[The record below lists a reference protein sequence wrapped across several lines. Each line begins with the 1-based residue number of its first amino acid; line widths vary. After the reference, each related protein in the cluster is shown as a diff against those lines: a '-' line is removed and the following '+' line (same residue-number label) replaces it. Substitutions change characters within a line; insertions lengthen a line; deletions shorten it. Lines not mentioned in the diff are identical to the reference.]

1 MRKSNVCK
9 DYELKFGAVLNMRTN
24 KKNKGI
30 LTSDAKASFS
40 LIIARIVY
48 GINWFNISAIFP
60 LIALEFNKDVS
71 LLGFISA
78 AFFVGVGLFQIPAGI
93 FAARYNP
100 RVSAII
106 GITISSTAA
115 LLCGLV
121 LSSSELI
128 WLRLI
133 VGFVMAFFYSS
144 AVILIA
150 RHGKRG
156 FPGFSVGI
164 MNSAHSMGGIIGIF
178 AWIIIAQI
186 VGWRASLVVSGV
198 LGLVTALLM
207 IMTIPKGNITFRY
220 NARMQNNGSQPARKA
235 EKLKIS
241 DILKVL
247 SNRTL
252 IYLGIILIGIQAVW
266 AVELTFIVTYLENLG
281 FYAELAGSIAILP
294 LIFAIISAPLIG
306 GFYDKVRD
314 ARTVLLICG
323 VGSSIAMVGL
333 SLGSL
338 YLIITSVILTGFF
351 SGGAFTVVYER
362 ARTLLIE
369 DMADHGNNATASLEA
384 NRRDINAENN
394 PVTYP
399 SYYDTLKIAWVNGLS
414 LIGVLWTPVV
424 FSYIAEENSYELAWI
439 SSAVVTALFILVPI
453 SKLSN

>member
-1 MRKSNVCK
+1 M
-9 DYELKFGAVLNMRTN
+9 GTN
-24 KKNKGI
+24 KKNKKI
-30 LTSDAKASFS
+30 LSSDAKASFS

-71 LLGFISA
+71 LLGSMSA
-78 AFFVGVGLFQIPAGI
+78 AFFMGVGLFQIPAGI
-93 FAARYNP
+93 FAAKYNP
-100 RVSAII
+100 RISAIV

-128 WLRLI
+128 WLRFI
-133 VGFVMAFFYSS
+133 VGFGMAFFFSS

-156 FPGFSVGI
+156 FPGFSIGL

-178 AWIIIAQI
+178 AWIIIAQM
-186 VGWRASLVVSGV
+186 VGWRVSLMLSGV

-207 IMTIPKGNITFRY
+207 IITVPRS
-220 NARMQNNGSQPARKA
+220 NKTLGSDAGMDNKDSQSARKS

-241 DILKVL
+241 DALRIL

-252 IYLGIILIGIQAVW
+252 IYLGIILIGIQAAW
-266 AVELTFIVTYLENLG
+266 A
-281 FYAELAGSIAILP
+281 AELAGIIASLP

-314 ARTVLLICG
+314 TRTVLLICG
-323 VGSSIAMVGL
+323 VGTSMAIVGL
-333 SLGSL
+333 SFGSL
-338 YLIITSVILTGFF
+338 YLTIPSVILTGFF

-362 ARTLLIE
+362 ARTLLVEGIPE
-369 DMADHGNNATASLEA
+369 LRNNATTTTQEA
-384 NRRDINAENN
+384 NRRNIHNKKDNLLN
-394 PVTYP
+394 YP
-399 SYYDTLKIAWVNGLS
+399 SYYDTLKVAWVNGLS
-414 LIGVLWTPVV
+414 LIGVLWTPIV
-424 FSYIAEENSYELAWI
+424 FSYVVEENSYELAWI
-439 SSAVVTALFILVPI
+439 LSALVTVLFILVPI
-453 SKLSN
+453 SKLSK

>member
-1 MRKSNVCK
+1 MRSNNR
-9 DYELKFGAVLNMRTN
+9 D
-24 KKNKGI
+24 KGI
-30 LTSDAKASFS
+30 LSSDAKASLS
-40 LIIARIVY
+40 LVIARIVY

-78 AFFVGVGLFQIPAGI
+78 GFFAGVGLFQIPAGI
-93 FAARYNP
+93 FAAKFNP
-100 RVSAII
+100 RISAIV

-128 WLRLI
+128 WLRFI
-133 VGFVMAFFYSS
+133 VGFGMAFFFSS

-156 FPGFSVGI
+156 FPGFSIGL

-178 AWIIIAQI
+178 GWIIIAQI
-186 VGWRASLVVSGV
+186 AGWRVSLILSGV

-207 IMTIPKGNITFRY
+207 IMTIPRSNITLGY
-220 NARMQNNGSQPARKA
+220 DARMDNKDSQPERKA

-241 DILKVL
+241 DVL
-247 SNRTL
+247 RVLLNRTL
-252 IYLGIILIGIQAVW
+252 IYLGIILIGIQAAW
-266 AVELTFIVTYLENLG
+266 AVELTFIVIYLENLG
-281 FYAELAGSIAILP
+281 FSAELAGIIASLP
-294 LIFAIISAPLIG
+294 LIFAIVSAPLIG

-314 ARTVLLICG
+314 TRTVLLICG
-323 VGSSIAMVGL
+323 VGASIAIVGL

-338 YLIITSVILTGFF
+338 YLTVTSVILTGFF

-369 DMADHGNNATASLEA
+369 GIADHRNNAATTTLQA
-384 NRRDINAENN
+384 NRRNIHNKDNLLN
-394 PVTYP
+394 YP
-399 SYYDTLKIAWVNGLS
+399 YYYDTLKVAWVNGLS
-414 LIGVLWTPVV
+414 LIGILWTPLV
-424 FSYIAEENSYELAWI
+424 FSYIAEKNSYELAWI
-439 SSAVVTALFILVPI
+439 LSALVTALFILVPI
-453 SKLSN
+453 SKLSK